1 MAQITGETVKRM
13 ARDIFDYEVSD
24 ADADSMAGT
33 AGAMLTLARQL
44 IGLGLDGIEPPFG
57 YSNLFAE
64 AAIQSKSKA

>member
-13 ARDIFDYEVSD
+13 ARDIFDYEISD

-44 IGLGLDGIEPPFG
+44 TGLGLDGIEPPFG
-57 YSNLFAE
+57 FPNLVAE
-64 AAIQSKSKA
+64 AIIQSKRRG